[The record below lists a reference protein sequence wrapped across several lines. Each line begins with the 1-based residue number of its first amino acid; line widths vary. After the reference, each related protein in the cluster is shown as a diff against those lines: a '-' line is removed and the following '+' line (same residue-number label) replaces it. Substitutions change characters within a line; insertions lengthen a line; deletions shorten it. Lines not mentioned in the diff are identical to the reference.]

1 MINGIQPTQIAVSK
15 TKMALLIDIKQ
26 PGWMEDEELQ
36 AILRKAYSQG
46 DIRCAAK
53 PGNLDDIEMIA
64 VSSYETGEALRY
76 PKLRLVQKIG
86 AGVNAIL
93 GDESLPASIQVARL
107 KSDTPAHEMAEYSL
121 ACVLQEQRN
130 LRHYR
135 DNQSRWYWQALT
147 PRQAHETTVAVLG
160 LGMIG
165 SITAQRFVDNRFKV
179 IGWSRTKKMLPG
191 VECYHGE
198 DQLAKVLEA
207 ADYIVSMLPSTPE
220 TVNLFNSETFP
231 LFNSDAILINCGRG
245 DLIDEADLV
254 EALDKGLLGAA
265 ILDVMQTEPLAVNSP
280 MWQHPKIVL
289 TPHVSGWHLGDAVND
304 IAENLRRLDNGETL
318 LHLVNRE
325 LGY

>member
-1 MINGIQPTQIAVSK
+1 
-15 TKMALLIDIKQ
+15 MALLIDIKQ

-36 AILRKAYSQG
+36 AILLKAYSQG
-46 DIRCAAK
+46 DIRCAAD

-64 VSSYETGEALRY
+64 VSSYEIGEALRY

-86 AGVNAIL
+86 AGVNGIL
-93 GDESLPASIQVARL
+93 EDDSLPASIQVARL
-107 KSDTPAHEMAEYSL
+107 KSDTPAHEMAEFSL
-121 ACVLQEQRN
+121 ACVLQEQRH

-135 DNQSRWYWQALT
+135 DNQSRWYWQALA
-147 PRQAHETTVAVLG
+147 PRQAHETTVAILG

-165 SITAQRFVDNRFKV
+165 NITAQRFVDNRFKV

-191 VECYHGE
+191 VECFHGE
-198 DQLAKVLEA
+198 DQLAEVLKT

-231 LFNSDAILINCGRG
+231 LLNPDATLINCGRG
-245 DLIDEADLV
+245 DLIDEADLI
-254 EALDKGLLGAA
+254 EALDKGLLAAA
-265 ILDVMQTEPLAVNSP
+265 ILDVMQTEPLTVNSP
-280 MWQHPKIVL
+280 MWRHPKIVL

-304 IAENLRRLDNGETL
+304 IAENLRRLESGEAL